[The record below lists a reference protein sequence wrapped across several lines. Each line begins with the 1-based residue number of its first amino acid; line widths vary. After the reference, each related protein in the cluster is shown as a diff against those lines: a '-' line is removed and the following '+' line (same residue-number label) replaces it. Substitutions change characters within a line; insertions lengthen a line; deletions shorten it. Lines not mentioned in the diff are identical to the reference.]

1 MGSISIRRVYEP
13 PTAGAHRILVD
24 RVWPRGL
31 SKEDAAVDLWLRE
44 VGPSTEL
51 RKWFN
56 HDPERFE
63 EFARRYRAELAGS
76 EAYARLVEEAQA
88 HDDVELAYSANDT
101 EHNQAVVLL
110 GLLGEESL

>member
-13 PTAGAHRILVD
+13 PATGARRILVD

-63 EFARRYRAELAGS
+63 EFARRYRDELAGS
-76 EAYARLVEEAQA
+76 EAYARLVEEART
-88 HDDVELAYSANDT
+88 HDDVELAYSAKDT

-110 GLLGEESL
+110 ELLGEESL